1 MKLLEA
7 NKNVIFGYTICLFAF
22 TISMW
27 NNLNTITIYPIIVS
41 WLLLNNWN
49 EKLQMLRQNKFPF
62 LILIAVYLLFLSN
75 FLFSDDF
82 DTSLS
87 IAIKA
92 LPLVIFSLVFLSTPI
107 KYYKV
112 GSVFTSLI
120 AGVVVMMF
128 VCWGRVFF
136 DILSKRDPIDQ
147 ATYFLEWIYSGF
159 NLVKPFNAHPSYV
172 GVLVVLSIIILM
184 SYKGFET
191 FRKEKF
197 LYRFLLAIMFFFTL
211 QTSSR
216 ISLLALFIFLSYHF
230 FKSYSKKSIIQ
241 YVSLVIILILAS
253 LKFDYLK
260 NKLLSVLKNDGSIV
274 IDRWPRWV
282 GIWEEN
288 KFWGNSLVGV
298 GKEKAQFIYNEA
310 YFKNGFHQA
319 LSENYNA
326 HNQYL
331 DFFVSNGIIGLVI
344 FVTTLVYFFWKTKNH
359 ILPVSFILIV
369 ALFCVNE
376 TIFGR
381 SSGLIFFSFFY
392 SFFYINFRNNA

>member
-1 MKLLEA
+1 MKLLET
-7 NKNVIFGYTICLFAF
+7 NKNVIFGNTICLFAF

-27 NNLNTITIYPIIVS
+27 NNLNTITVYPIILS

-49 EKLQMLRQNKFPF
+49 EKLQLLRQNKFP
-62 LILIAVYLLFLSN
+62 LLVLTALYLLFLSN
-75 FLFSDDF
+75 FLFSDNF
-82 DTSLS
+82 EKSLS

-92 LPLVIFSLVFLSTPI
+92 LPLIVFSLIFLSTPI

-112 GSVFTSLI
+112 GKILTSLI

-128 VCWGRVFF
+128 ICWGRIFL

-147 ATYFLEWIYSGF
+147 STYFFEWIYAGF
-159 NLVKPFNAHPSYV
+159 NLVKPFNAHPSYI

-184 SYKGFET
+184 SYKEFEN

-216 ISLLALFIFLSYHF
+216 ISLLALLIYLSYHF

-241 YVSLVIILILAS
+241 YVSLLLILIIAS
-253 LKFDYLK
+253 FKFDYLY
-260 NKLLSVLKNDGSIV
+260 NKLTSVLKNDGSVV

-282 GIWEEN
+282 AILQEN
-288 KFWGNSLVGV
+288 NFWGNKWIGV
-298 GKEKAQFIYNEA
+298 GKEKSQFIYNEA
-310 YFKNGFHQA
+310 YFNNGFLQA
-319 LSENYNA
+319 LNENYNA

-331 DFFVSNGIIGLVI
+331 DFFVSNGIIGL
-344 FVTTLVYFFWKTKNH
+344 LVFIIALFYFFIKTYKSL
-359 ILPVSFILIV
+359 LPVCFILIV
-369 ALFCVNE
+369 MIFCINE

-392 SFFYINFRNNA
+392 TFFYINFRNNA